1 MDLEDQGRIKA
12 KVEEVGGSEVVV
24 ILGSPSAE
32 AAEMYAETVTA
43 GDPTYA
49 GPLTGISLRLPVYYI
64 TEPEIKQQIPADVY
78 RDQVEMMEMVLPSEE
93 IGERVRAVRERLHR
107 LNEPDVEN

>member
-12 KVEEVGGSEVVV
+12 KVEEVGSSEVVV

-49 GPLTGISLRLPVYYI
+49 GPLAGISLRLPVYYI
-64 TEPEIKQQIPADVY
+64 SEPEIKLQIPPDVY

-93 IGERVRAVRERLHR
+93 IGQRVRSVRERLAS
-107 LNEPDVEN
+107 P

>member
-12 KVEEVGGSEVVV
+12 KVEEVGHGDLVV
-24 ILGSPSAE
+24 ILGSPSVE

-49 GPLTGISLRLPVYYI
+49 GPLTGIALRLPVYYI
-64 TEPEIKQQIPADVY
+64 SEPEIKEQIPREVY

-93 IGERVRAVRERLHR
+93 IGARVKAVREK
-107 LNEPDVEN
+107 LNSP

>member
-1 MDLEDQGRIKA
+1 MDLEDQGRIKT
-12 KVEEVGGSEVVV
+12 KVEELGQGDVVV

-49 GPLTGISLRLPVYYI
+49 GPLTGIALRLPVYYI
-64 TEPEIKQQIPADVY
+64 CEPEIKQQIPADVY
-78 RDQVEMMEMVLPSEE
+78 RDQVEMMEMVLPSGE
-93 IGERVRAVRERLHR
+93 IGARVRAVRERLAS
-107 LNEPDVEN
+107 L

>member
-12 KVEEVGGSEVVV
+12 KVEEVGPSEVVV
-24 ILGSPSAE
+24 ILGSPSVE

-49 GPLTGISLRLPVYYI
+49 GPLAGIALNLPVYYI
-64 TEPEIKQQIPADVY
+64 SEPEIKQQIPVEIY

-93 IGERVRAVRERLHR
+93 IGARVKAVREKLV
-107 LNEPDVEN
+107 LP

>member
-12 KVEEVGGSEVVV
+12 KVEEVGASEIMVV
-24 ILGSPSAE
+24 LGSPSIE
-32 AAEMYAETVTA
+32 AAEMYAETVTF

-49 GPLTGISLRLPVYYI
+49 GPLAGIALAVPVYYI
-64 TEPEIKQQIPADVY
+64 CEPEIKLQIPPEVY

-93 IGERVRAVRERLHR
+93 IAARVRAIRERI
-107 LNEPDVEN
+107 VSS

>member
-12 KVEEVGGSEVVV
+12 KVEEIGKGGVVV

-32 AAEMYAETVTA
+32 AAEMYAETVTT

-49 GPLTGISLRLPVYYI
+49 GPLAGIALELPVYYI
-64 TEPEIKQQIPADVY
+64 SEPEIKQQIPPEVY
-78 RDQVEMMEMVLPSEE
+78 LDQVAMMEMVLPCEE
-93 IGERVRAVRERLHR
+93 IGARVRTVRERLG
-107 LNEPDVEN
+107 

>member
-12 KVEEVGGSEVVV
+12 KVNEVGRAEVVV

-49 GPLTGISLRLPVYYI
+49 GPLTGIALELPVYYI
-64 TEPEIKQQIPADVY
+64 SEPEIKQQIPAEVY
-78 RDQVEMMEMVLPSEE
+78 KEQVEMMEMVLPSDE
-93 IGERVRAVRERLHR
+93 IGARVRAIRER
-107 LNEPDVEN
+107 VG